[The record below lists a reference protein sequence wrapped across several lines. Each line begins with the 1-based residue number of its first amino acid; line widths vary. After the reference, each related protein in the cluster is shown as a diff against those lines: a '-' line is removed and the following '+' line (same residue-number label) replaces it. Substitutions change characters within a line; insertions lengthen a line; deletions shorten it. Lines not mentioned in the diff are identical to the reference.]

1 MARGAGLRQQ
11 HMVRD
16 MKIVGGKWSNWSGGV
31 TCKPKEIVA
40 PKDDVALA
48 AAVRTAEGTVR
59 VPGSGHSF
67 TPICDSDG
75 TLIDMAAFAGL
86 KNVDEAAQVA
96 TMGAA
101 TPLWQ
106 AGPLLHAAGFGFK
119 NMGDI
124 DRQTLGGVVGTGT
137 HGTGATLGSFSAD
150 VAGFQLLLASGEVLN
165 CTPQDN
171 TEIFEAGRMSLG
183 SMGVMT
189 EISMH
194 VRPAYKLVEKNFML
208 PVDELFTQLDELVTK
223 NRHFEFFWFPYAN
236 RAICKTLNE
245 TTDDAPNVHS
255 AEEMFARGEGGG
267 ADMALFTWLN
277 EILPYAPFLLRP
289 IHKLFSQ
296 FMAAPPR
303 VRWSNEAFPS
313 PRNVRFNEME
323 YAVPIEKG
331 PDCIREVVE
340 TIRKKRSIPAF
351 PSNTAQLRPM
361 MCGLVRFTNVQVRR
375 LPCTNTTR
383 SIQPNCSRLPRQ
395 SSVNMKA
402 ARIGASETRARQKS
416 FLHYILN
423 LSGFVCCG
431 AMIPNPVPNAYLRS
445 IFVNPV
451 FCLMAAGTQWTSLD
465 CRFVYADRRGRRTV
479 VAEDNLPPPRYGGIV
494 GLMCAVIVFA
504 FPRDNDYPPDGD
516 GLLGR

>member
-1 MARGAGLRQQ
+1 
-11 HMVRD
+11 MVRD

-86 KNVDEAAQVA
+86 KNVDEATQIA

-106 AGPLLHAAGFGFK
+106 AGPLLHAAGVGFK

-245 TTDDAPNVHS
+245 TTDDAPNVRS

-340 TIRKKRSIPAF
+340 TIRKKKINTGF
-351 PSNTAQLRPM
+351 PIEYRTVAADDVWLSPFYKRPSATIAVHQYNKVDTTKLFSAAETIFRKYE
-361 MCGLVRFTNVQVRR
+361 GRPHWGKRN
-375 LPCTNTTR
+375 TR
-383 SIQPNCSRLPRQ
+383 SAKEFSALYPEFERFRLLRRKLDPE
-395 SSVNMKA
+395 SK
-402 ARIGASETRARQKS
+402 
-416 FLHYILN
+416 FL
-423 LSGFVCCG
+423 
-431 AMIPNPVPNAYLRS
+431 NAYLRS
-445 IFVNPV
+445 IF
-451 FCLMAAGTQWTSLD
+451 D
-465 CRFVYADRRGRRTV
+465 
-479 VAEDNLPPPRYGGIV
+479 
-494 GLMCAVIVFA
+494 
-504 FPRDNDYPPDGD
+504 
-516 GLLGR
+516 